1 MQGRLLRV
9 NLSTRE
15 IGVEGIP
22 EQYLR
27 DYLGGSG
34 LAAKYL
40 YDELPAGSSALG
52 EENKLFFSIGPLNG
66 GYFPTSGR
74 YNVSC
79 RSPLTGLWLD
89 SSSSGKFG
97 YYMGRAGY
105 MAIII
110 EGQSDQPVYLYI
122 NNDTVEIKDA
132 ASIWGKTISESI
144 QLIEKESQVK
154 GSAAAIGPSGEKLV
168 PMACIIN
175 DGGRAAGRGGAGAVM
190 GSKKLKAVFVSG
202 DRKFEAADPDAWRK
216 VIRELTGKVVEHPLT
231 NSLKTYGTGVAMGL
245 ATQSGDAPTKNWQL
259 GNWEGYGKISGMT
272 MASTMLRQHSPECH
286 VCPIQ
291 CARYVEIEEGPYAM
305 KGSGPEY
312 ETLGSFG
319 SMLLNDDLESIAYM
333 NLLCNEYGIDTISSG
348 SSIAFA
354 MEAYE
359 KGMLS
364 QEDLNGID
372 LTWGNTE
379 AVLAV
384 LRLILNQEGIG
395 KLLGQGVKKAAQVI
409 GQGSEEFAIHVKG
422 MELPMHDPRAFFGF
436 GPTYATSPRGGCH
449 CHGYLGAFEGR
460 NPIPEAGINEI
471 QDRHATSG
479 KGILAKAVQ
488 DVSTAVHSAIVCIFT
503 FYSLSAS
510 DLARAINAATG
521 FSYTGEDILKIG
533 ERIFNL
539 QRAFNSRFGSSGA
552 DDTLPP
558 RVLSST
564 IGGPVEGLVPNLE
577 EQLQEYYQARGWDSA
592 GKPSQAK
599 LEDLGLDYVIGE
611 LYG

>member
-9 NLSTRE
+9 NLSTRKTQ
-15 IGVEGIP
+15 VEEIP

-27 DYLGGSG
+27 DFLGGSG

-40 YDELPAGSSALG
+40 YDEIPAGSEVLG
-52 EENKLFFSIGPLNG
+52 AENKLFFSIGPLNG

-79 RSPLTGLWLD
+79 RSPLTGIWLD

-110 EGQSDQPVYLYI
+110 EGQSDKPVYLYI
-122 NNDTVEIKDA
+122 NNDTVEIRDA
-132 ASIWGKTISESI
+132 SWLWGKTISESI
-144 QLIEKESQVK
+144 QLIEKECQVK
-154 GSAAAIGPSGEKLV
+154 GSTAAIGPSGEKLV

-175 DGGRAAGRGGAGAVM
+175 DGGRAAGRGGAGALM
-190 GSKKLKAVFVSG
+190 GSKKLKAIFVSG
-202 DRKFEAADPDAWRK
+202 DGKFEPADPEAWRQ
-216 VIRELTGKVVEHPLT
+216 VIKEVTGKVAEHPVT
-231 NSLKTYGTGVAMGL
+231 NNLKTYGTGVAMAVAGQ
-245 ATQSGDAPTKNWQL
+245 TGDAPTKNWQL
-259 GNWEGYGKISGMT
+259 GNWEGYGKISGIT
-272 MASTMLRQHSPECH
+272 MANTILRKHTPECH

-319 SMLLNDDLESIAYM
+319 SLVLNDDLESIAYM
-333 NLLCNEYGIDTISSG
+333 NLLCNEYGVDTISSG

-359 KGMLS
+359 KGLLS
-364 QEDLNGID
+364 KEDLGGID
-372 LTWGNTE
+372 LRWGNTE
-379 AVLAV
+379 AILAV
-384 LRLILNQEGIG
+384 LRLILKQEGIG
-395 KLLGQGVKKAAQVI
+395 KLLGQGVRKAAQVI
-409 GQGSEEFAIHVKG
+409 GGGSEEFAIHVKG
-422 MELPMHDPRAFFGF
+422 LELPMHDPRAFFGF
-436 GPTYATSPRGGCH
+436 GATYATSPRGACH
-449 CHGYLGAFEGR
+449 CHGYLGAFEER
-460 NPIPEAGINEI
+460 NPVPEAGINDIPE
-471 QDRHATSG
+471 RHATSG

-488 DVSTAVHSAIVCIFT
+488 DLSTAVHSAIICAFT
-503 FYSLSAS
+503 TYSLSAS

-521 FSYTGEDILKIG
+521 FSYTGEDILKVG

-539 QRAFNSRFGSSGA
+539 QRAFNNRFGISRA

-564 IGGPVEGLVPNLE
+564 IGGPVEGLVPNLA
-577 EQLQEYYQARGWDSA
+577 EQMQEYYEARGWDPDGSLP
-592 GKPSQAK
+592 GPNWKNW
-599 LEDLGLDYVIGE
+599 VWIM
-611 LYG
+611 